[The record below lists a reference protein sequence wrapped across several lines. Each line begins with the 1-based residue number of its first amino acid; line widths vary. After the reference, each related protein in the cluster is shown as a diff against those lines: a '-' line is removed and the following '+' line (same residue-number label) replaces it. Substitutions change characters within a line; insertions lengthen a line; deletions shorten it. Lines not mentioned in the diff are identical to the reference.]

1 MALNDL
7 TSFTFVLNFLFG
19 PWVAIFLYLNAFLII
34 VTIIFLKPRQVTSI
48 YLWIAS
54 FLLLPLAFVIIFYI
68 YFGRDYHHQKVFMTK
83 STNDLNVYESL
94 RQQRKNLLYTSESY
108 ESTLHENLELARML
122 LNANR
127 SFVTM
132 DNEVRY
138 FNDGDEFFKVLFEEI
153 SAAKRFVHMEMYIIR
168 EDELGRRLVH
178 ELAVKAKEGVEV
190 KLLYDAVG
198 CHKLPRK
205 FFNELKEAGGKT
217 KSYFPSVF
225 KAVNTRINNRNHRK
239 LVVIDGGTGVCSGFN
254 VGIEYTGRGPMGPW
268 RDDGVVMKGGA
279 AIAIE
284 TRFIQDWNFA
294 AGDTITIAPY
304 LPETDGKGKSPVQI
318 VSGGPDSE
326 HSPIRQ
332 HYVKMISMAKKKIY
346 IQTPYFVPEGTIIVA
361 LEMAAQSG
369 VDVHIMIPCQ
379 PDHPFVFWASTYNAG
394 YLLQSGVK
402 VHEFKPG
409 FIHAKICVIDDQ
421 VASVGSANFDV
432 RSFGLNFETNAVIYD
447 AEVAQEIGRK
457 YMEDVTKH
465 CVDLTLEQYTA
476 RGRWVRVKE
485 SVARLYTP
493 IA

>member
-1 MALNDL
+1 MAVLDL
-7 TSFTFVLNFLFG
+7 TNFVLVLNFLFG
-19 PWVAIFLYLNAFLII
+19 PLVAVFLYLNAMLII
-34 VTIIFLKPRQVTSI
+34 VTIVFLKPRQVTSI
-48 YLWIAS
+48 YLWSAS
-54 FLLLPLAFVIIFYI
+54 FLVLPMAFVIIFYI
-68 YFGRDYHHQKVFMTK
+68 YFGRDYRHQKVFRTK
-83 STNDLNVYESL
+83 TANDLNVVENL
-94 RQQRKNLLYTSESY
+94 RKQRKNLLFSSDTWAN
-108 ESTLHENLELARML
+108 TLPENLELARLL

-138 FNDGDEFFKVLFEEI
+138 FNDGDEFFKALFEGI
-153 SAAKRFVHMEMYIIR
+153 SNAKRFVHMEMYIIR
-168 EDELGRRLVH
+168 NDELGKRLVH
-178 ELAVKAKEGVEV
+178 ELAVKAKQGIEV
-190 KLLYDAVG
+190 KLLCDAVG
-198 CHKLPRK
+198 CHKLPTK
-205 FFNELKEAGGKT
+205 FFAELKEAGGRT
-217 KSYFPSVF
+217 ADYFPSLF
-225 KAVNTRINNRNHRK
+225 KGINTRINNRNHRK
-239 LVVIDGGTGVCSGFN
+239 LVVVDGEIGVCSGFN
-254 VGIEYTGRGPMGPW
+254 VGIEYTGRGPLGPW
-268 RDDGVVMKGGA
+268 RDDGVIMRGGA

-294 AGDTITIAPY
+294 AKDSIEITPY
-304 LPETDGKGKSPVQI
+304 LPEADGKGKSPVQI

-332 HYVKMISMAKKKIY
+332 HYLKMISMAKKKIY

-369 VDVHIMIPCQ
+369 VEVHIMIPSQ

-394 YLLQSGVK
+394 YLLRSGVK

-457 YMEDVTKH
+457 YLKDVAEH
-465 CVDLTLEQYTA
+465 CEELTLEHYNA
-476 RGRWVRVKE
+476 RGRWTRVKE